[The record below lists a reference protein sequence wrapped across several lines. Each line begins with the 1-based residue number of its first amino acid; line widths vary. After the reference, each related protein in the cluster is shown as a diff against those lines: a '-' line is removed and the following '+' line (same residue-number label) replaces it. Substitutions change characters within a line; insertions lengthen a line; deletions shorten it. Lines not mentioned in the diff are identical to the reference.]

1 MFLKMFFFEC
11 RYFMRQPSFYITATV
26 FFVLPLLMMTVDRI
40 NFTDSNA
47 LKNSAYSI
55 AQALSIFSYFAMFLV
70 VNFVADTATRNHSS
84 EMEEILY
91 SKPIT
96 PLSYHL
102 GRFLGSYF
110 IILLVFCAVP
120 TGLLVGTFM
129 PWVDAELYGP
139 TRLGNYLTGFLY
151 LSVPTLFVLSCCFYA
166 LALRFQSMMVVYLM
180 AVGLFIAYE
189 ISDFL
194 FVTPG
199 FREVS
204 ALLDPFGGQTFEEI
218 TRYWTVHQKNNET
231 LQLSGLFLQN
241 RLLWLGIGLSVM
253 WIFGGFKK
261 SMFLHVNNAKTKK
274 LDADISAIEIPA
286 FDHSAE
292 PDNEDEQGGR
302 LISSVWKQFFARSKL
317 EFKQVILSPSF
328 GVLLL
333 LTCFLL
339 ILMMTIPTG
348 MFGTSIWPLTQTMV
362 RLIQAAMG
370 MLMMIII
377 TYYSAE
383 VVWGERSSGMG
394 DIIDSMP
401 VHNIVFWT
409 SKLMAVWSVIIVLV
423 VFGMLVTISRQLIS
437 GYENI
442 HLSQYLVSLF
452 FFSVLPWMMQAV
464 LAFFLQVLSS
474 NKYVGMAA
482 FVLYIFSGFA
492 MEPLGLSHNQF
503 SFSSSPAFTYS
514 DMNGYGWA
522 LVTQSW
528 YMLYWGAL
536 SLALAIMGYGIWH
549 RGPQQK
555 LRNRL
560 AGLKYNLGIFGKTT
574 FACAIVVFVM
584 TGTYIHYNTRVL
596 NNFVSESAFFD
607 IQADYEKSYAQYLDS
622 AVPTITKVNANV
634 EIYPEVRKIVAQ
646 ANIVVENRSP
656 ETIKRFLVSM
666 PDYSPLSSVY
676 IEGASTL
683 EHSSAEGK
691 NKPGPLNSYWFEF
704 DEALRPGEKRLGNM
718 KVLRVHQG
726 FVDSSPDL
734 QLVKNGT
741 FINNTELFPNFGYQP
756 MAELVDRN
764 ERRRRDLPPPKRA
777 HKLEDKRYY
786 QQNIMGP
793 GNSFIDFEA
802 TVSTSLDQTAIAPG
816 YLQREWIEGE
826 RHFFHYKM
834 DAPIRHYYAFLSARL
849 EVQRDE
855 HEGVLIEVFHHASH
869 QMNVA
874 RMVEAIKDSID
885 YYSENFGPYQHR
897 QARIIEFPGYRNFA
911 QSFANTVPYSE
922 RIGFFSDLRDSD
934 EVDSVYF
941 VTAHEM
947 AHQWWGGQVDG
958 ANVQGST
965 MLSESLAHYS
975 ALMVTEKKYGMG
987 HARKILQFELD
998 RYLRERT
1005 LETVEELA
1013 LMRVENQQYIHYRK
1027 GVVVMASLRETLG
1040 EERLHNLLRQYLQ
1053 TFKYKESPYPTTL
1066 DFNAFLNDGASATE
1080 TAFIKSVFE
1089 EITLYD
1095 FKLSEV
1101 ESNELDDGSYEIVLT
1116 IDAGKVSADGQ
1127 GLETAIGL
1135 NELVDIALF
1144 SIDPDEVSAT
1154 DKLLYLQ
1161 KHMIKKGE
1169 NIIKLIVPT
1178 LPKFAGID
1186 PFVKFIDRDLIDN
1199 NKAI

>member
-11 RYFMRQPSFYITATV
+11 RYFMRQPSFYITGIV
-26 FFVLPLLMMTVDRI
+26 FFVLPLLMITVDRI

-70 VNFVADTATRNHSS
+70 VNFVANTATRNHSS

-96 PLSYHL
+96 PFSYQL

-110 IILLVFCAVP
+110 TILLVFCAVP
-120 TGLLVGTFM
+120 IGLLVGTFM
-129 PWVDAELYGP
+129 PWVDAELFGP
-139 TRLGNYLTGFLY
+139 THLGNYLTGFLY

-166 LALRFQSMMVVYLM
+166 LALRFQSMMVVYLT
-180 AVGLFIAYE
+180 AVALFIAYE

-241 RLLWLGIGLSVM
+241 RLLWLGIGFSVM
-253 WIFGGFKK
+253 WFFGGFKK
-261 SMFLHVNNAKTKK
+261 SMSVHVSHAKTKK
-274 LDADISAIEIPA
+274 LDADISDIEVPT
-286 FDHSAE
+286 FDHATQSDHE
-292 PDNEDEQGGR
+292 PAGR
-302 LISSVWKQFFARSKL
+302 LISPVWKQFFARSKL
-317 EFKQVILSPSF
+317 EFKQVVLSPSF
-328 GVLLL
+328 GILLL
-333 LTCFLL
+333 LTFFML

-348 MFGTSIWPLTQTMV
+348 MFGTPIWPLTQTMV

-370 MLMMIII
+370 VLMMIII

-383 VVWGERSSGMG
+383 VVWGERSTGMG

-401 VHNIVFWT
+401 VNNIVFWT

-437 GYENI
+437 GHDNI
-442 HLSQYLVSLF
+442 HLSQYFVSLF

-464 LAFFLQVLSS
+464 LAFFLQVLSP

-482 FVLYIFSGFA
+482 FVFYIFSSFA
-492 MEPLGLSHNQF
+492 MEPLGLSHNLF
-503 SFSSSPAFTYS
+503 NFSSSPAFTYS

-522 LVTQSW
+522 LASHAW

-536 SLALAIMGYGIWH
+536 SLALAIVGYGIWH

-555 LRNRL
+555 LRHRL

-574 FACAIVVFVM
+574 FACAIAVFVM
-584 TGTYIHYNTRVL
+584 TGSYIHYNTRVL
-596 NNFVSESAFFD
+596 NDFISESEFYD
-607 IQADYEKSYAQYLDS
+607 IQADYEKRYVQYLDA
-622 AVPTITKVNANV
+622 AVPTITKINANV
-634 EIYPEVRKIVAQ
+634 EIYPEARKIVAQ
-646 ANIVVENRSP
+646 ADIVVENRSGEP
-656 ETIKRFLVSM
+656 IKRFLVSM
-666 PDYSPLSSVY
+666 PDYSPLSSVD
-676 IEGASTL
+676 IEGASKL
-683 EHSSAEGK
+683 VHSPAESK
-691 NKPGPLNSYWFEF
+691 NLPGPLNTYWFEF
-704 DEALRPGEKRLGNM
+704 DEVLRPGEKRQGKMN
-718 KVLRVHQG
+718 VLRVHQG
-726 FVDSSPDL
+726 FVDSRPDL

-756 MAELVDRN
+756 MTELVDRN
-764 ERRRRDLPPPKRA
+764 ERRRRDLSPPKRA

-786 QQNIMGP
+786 EQNVMGP

-816 YLQREWIEGE
+816 YLTRDWIEGE

-834 DAPIRHYYAFLSARL
+834 DAPMGHFYAFLSARL

-855 HEGVLIEVFHHASH
+855 HDGVMIEVFHHASH
-869 QMNVA
+869 KMNVA

-947 AHQWWGGQVDG
+947 AHQWWGGQVNG

-975 ALMVTEKKYGMG
+975 ALMVTEKKYGVG
-987 HARKILQFELD
+987 HTRKILQFELD

-1005 LETVEELA
+1005 QETVEELA

-1027 GVVVMASLRETLG
+1027 GVVAMASLRETLG
-1040 EERLHNLLRQYLQ
+1040 ETRLHNILQRYLQ

-1066 DFNAFLNDGASATE
+1066 DINAFLKDGASDTE
-1080 TAFIKSVFE
+1080 SAFIKNVFE

-1095 FKLSEV
+1095 FKLSEA
-1101 ESNELDDGSYEIVLT
+1101 ESNKLDDGNYEVTLT
-1116 IDAGKVSADGQ
+1116 INAAKISADGQ
-1127 GLETAIGL
+1127 GLETELGL
-1135 NELVDIALF
+1135 SELVDIALF
-1144 SIDPDEVSAT
+1144 AIDPEQINAT
-1154 DKLLYLQ
+1154 DELPYLQ
-1161 KHMIKKGE
+1161 KHLIKNGE
-1169 NIIKLIVPT
+1169 NIIKMIVPT

-1186 PFVKFIDRDLIDN
+1186 PFVKYIDRDLIDN
-1199 NKAI
+1199 SKAI